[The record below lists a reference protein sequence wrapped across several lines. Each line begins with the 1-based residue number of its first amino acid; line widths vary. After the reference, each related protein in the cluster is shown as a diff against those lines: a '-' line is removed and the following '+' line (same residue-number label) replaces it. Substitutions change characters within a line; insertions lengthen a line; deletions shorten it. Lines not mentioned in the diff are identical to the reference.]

1 MKRIVLFFIMLYVS
15 VCFTNAQIPDGYEIV
30 RTHND
35 DITWYELKRRD
46 YYYASYNG
54 KIIPSRDGG
63 RDIYK
68 SVEYFN
74 GFFIFKKG
82 YRALDCEA
90 YDTLGKIIML
100 KDDGY
105 SYPFFDSVVLK
116 NEKVYFFKNIDKN
129 SGYGCIFVYD
139 ASGKRIGQLE
149 ESDGYRFL
157 HTEFGK
163 RRGLVDFETFEVIFE
178 PEFGTCGYL
187 GDDLFYFYIN
197 DYVGVM
203 NRSRKVVI
211 PIDRHYT
218 RIGYN
223 RTFKIITFEK
233 EGGYKGECNVKGVQ
247 TSISKIQQTEST
259 ESKPSSAASG
269 ENSTKKNTP
278 SSSGSKSTAQSKPSG
293 LLYKGEYTWGAQA
306 RVNGNLIS
314 GGMSN
319 TSTIVIYEDYL
330 ESETFDISRHKYSKT
345 LSNGTRIYVG
355 TYGFGEE
362 STIYVT
368 SSFNLR
374 MVVQN
379 APNQWGAQ
387 TTEYNFS
394 KGKSFMYEYEDK
406 GGGYSPSTSGG
417 NNNNNSSNTTKQKKW
432 CTHCGHS
439 GRCATCNGKHWYY
452 GIGGSKITCPNCK
465 PDGACTWCN
474 GTGER

>member
-1 MKRIVLFFIMLYVS
+1 MKTHGIIILLSILLVCNSSIAQKLVKQETKIEKADEDGNTYQWLKYVYVIGKDTLEAAYDLNKKRITPNGIRVLYNGGGIFS
-15 VCFTNAQIPDGYEIV
+15 VKTNHCNNGGIHVCTAYNTNGECVISDSKCFTEFLYEGDGY
-30 RTHND
+30 
-35 DITWYELKRRD
+35 
-46 YYYASYNG
+46 
-54 KIIPSRDGG
+54 
-63 RDIYK
+63 
-68 SVEYFN
+68 
-74 GFFIFKKG
+74 
-82 YRALDCEA
+82 
-90 YDTLGKIIML
+90 
-100 KDDGY
+100 
-105 SYPFFDSVVLK
+105 VLAWT
-116 NEKVYFFKNIDKN
+116 IDKN
-129 SGYGCIFVYD
+129 SYGEIAYTKAAIYKTDGSCI
-139 ASGKRIGQLE
+139 
-149 ESDGYRFL
+149 
-157 HTEFGK
+157 
-163 RRGLVDFETFEVIFE
+163 
-178 PEFGTCGYL
+178 
-187 GDDLFYFYIN
+187 
-197 DYVGVM
+197 
-203 NRSRKVVI
+203 I
-211 PIDRHYT
+211 PKEL
-218 RIGYN
+218 GYN
-223 RTFKIITFEK
+223 LT
-233 EGGYKGECNVKGVQ
+233 YY
-247 TSISKIQQTEST
+247 SSDIQQFVCEIEKKGGGSIFHYYSLDGRYYV
-259 ESKPSSAASG
+259 EGERLSIDEFNKKKKPAPYR
-269 ENSTKKNTP
+269 KNT
-278 SSSGSKSTAQSKPSG
+278 SFTETDMVSTPSG
-293 LLYKGEYTWGAQA
+293 LLYKGEYTWGSQA

-330 ESETFDISRHKYSKT
+330 ESETFGLSRHKYSKT
-345 LSNGTRIYVG
+345 LSNGTRVYVG

-452 GIGGSKITCPNCK
+452 FAGEKITCPNCK